1 MLFMGLPIGGQSSL
15 LDCLDN
21 LNDFGRGQYGSGLLL
36 DIANQAAAHDVVRH
50 GGLEGAVANKIDDR
64 VQLVIRHS
72 QQGFERHHMQIV
84 LVKRILEAVPA
95 SI

>member
-1 MLFMGLPIGGQSSL
+1 MLFMGLPVGGQSSL
-15 LDCLDN
+15 LDGLDN
-21 LNDFGRGQYGSGLLL
+21 LNDFGRGQYGSGLPF

-64 VQLVIRHS
+64 VQLVICQP

-95 SI
+95 SV